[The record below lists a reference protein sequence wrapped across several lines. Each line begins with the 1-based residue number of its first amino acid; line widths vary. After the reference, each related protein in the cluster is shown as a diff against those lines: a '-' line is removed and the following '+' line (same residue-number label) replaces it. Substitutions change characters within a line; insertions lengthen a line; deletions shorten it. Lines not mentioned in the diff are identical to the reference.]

1 MAGTRSS
8 RIRALLASG
17 FAAALLLTACGA
29 DGLTDIGEL
38 NPTDTASLP
47 ELADT
52 SAPNEPGP
60 LEEFLTRITGWTGE
74 AQTRAEAA
82 ADFERDLREEQEEI
96 AACMAELGFEYL
108 PTFTGR
114 GVLIHGEFSDDD
126 ATLDRASR
134 EFAERYGF
142 GISTTPPQR
151 GVELDF
157 TTAPDPNAALQAQ
170 MSPAELA
177 AWWHALH
184 GFAPGGTANWD
195 ADEPQGCIAQVLADR
210 QARSSP
216 PPEFLGLQDEVDQFL
231 AVVWDDPRV
240 AELESRWAACLAD
253 TEAGLFTDRTDLWLE
268 LWREWQALHGLV
280 FDDDGTAAATIDRT
294 PDAEALRAFTDR
306 EISIALAD
314 WDCLAEIGF
323 EAELRAIELDH
334 QRQFVDR
341 HLNELEAW
349 AQFEE
354 TRRAG

>member
-8 RIRALLASG
+8 RIRALLAPG
-17 FAAALLLTACGA
+17 FVAALLLTACGA
-29 DGLTDIGEL
+29 DGLTDIGEPNL
-38 NPTDTASLP
+38 TDTASLP

-60 LEEFLTRITGWTGE
+60 LEEFLARITGWTGE
-74 AQTRAEAA
+74 AQTRAEAV

-96 AACMAELGFEYL
+96 AACMAELGFDYV
-108 PTFTGR
+108 PTFAGR
-114 GVLIHGEFSDDD
+114 GTLILGEFSDDD

-134 EFAERYGF
+134 EFAGRYGF

-151 GVELDF
+151 GVDLDF
-157 TTAPDPNAALQAQ
+157 TTALDPNAALQAQ

-177 AWWHALH
+177 AWWQALH

-195 ADEPQGCIAQVLADR
+195 ADEPQGCIAQVLSDR

-216 PPEFLGLQDEVDQFL
+216 APEFLGLQDEVDQFL
-231 AVVWDDPRV
+231 AAVWDDPRV
-240 AELESRWAACLAD
+240 AELESRWAICLAD
-253 TEAGLFTDRTDLWLE
+253 TGVGSFTDRFELLEE
-268 LWREWQALHGLV
+268 LWREWDALHGLL
-280 FDDDGTAAATIDRT
+280 FDDDGTAAAAVNRT
-294 PDAEALRAFTDR
+294 PDAEALQAFTDR
-306 EISIALAD
+306 EIATALAD

-323 EAELRAIELDH
+323 EAELRAIELDL
-334 QRQFVDR
+334 QRQFVDQ

-354 TRRAG
+354 ARRAG